1 MKYGLPLRHPNTK
14 SMEQSNLNLSTD
26 FVQDML
32 AESPAK
38 EPKAVVADRTPKL
51 SKNVHWAVK
60 GIKTI
65 FVY

>member
-1 MKYGLPLRHPNTK
+1 
-14 SMEQSNLNLSTD
+14 MEQKIPNLSTE

-32 AESPAK
+32 TESPAK
-38 EPKAVVADRTPKL
+38 EPKAVVADRIPKL
-51 SKNVHWAVK
+51 PRNVHWAVK